1 MSTFVLV
8 HGFWVGPASWD
19 LVAPRLEAAEHTVV
33 RVALP
38 GTTSLA
44 ANRAD
49 VSLAD
54 LVDAVLE
61 AVDADPSEDTV
72 LVGSS
77 FAGKLVQIVSELR
90 PGLRLAVHVDSLP
103 KPIVGSD
110 QPPGPD
116 LAFTWD
122 EFTADELRDL
132 TDEQRA
138 AIESEAVP
146 FPASPIREDW
156 DLRKGR
162 RFDVPTLVVA
172 TGFTGDDVREWREAY
187 GIGPELDGYR
197 SLGIVELPTSHWPQL
212 TRPADLAEILL
223 DPGPLTPQA

>member
-8 HGFWVGPASWD
+8 HGFWVGPSSWD
-19 LVAPRLEAAEHTVV
+19 LVAPGLEAAGHTVA
-33 RVALP
+33 RVTLP
-38 GTTSLA
+38 GTASLEQD
-44 ANRAD
+44 RAG
-49 VSLAD
+49 VGLVD
-54 LVDAVLE
+54 LVDAVLA
-61 AVDADPSEDTV
+61 AVDDADGPLDDTV

-116 LAFTWD
+116 LAFAWD
-122 EFTADELRDL
+122 EFTDDELRDL
-132 TDEQRA
+132 TDEQRRT
-138 AIESEAVP
+138 IESEAVP

-156 DLRKGR
+156 DLRAGR

-172 TGFTGDDVREWREAY
+172 TAFTGDDVREWRESY

-197 SLGIVELPTSHWPQL
+197 SLSIVELPTSHWPQL
-212 TRPADLAEILL
+212 TRPDDLVELL
-223 DPGPLTPQA
+223 LGPVPAG